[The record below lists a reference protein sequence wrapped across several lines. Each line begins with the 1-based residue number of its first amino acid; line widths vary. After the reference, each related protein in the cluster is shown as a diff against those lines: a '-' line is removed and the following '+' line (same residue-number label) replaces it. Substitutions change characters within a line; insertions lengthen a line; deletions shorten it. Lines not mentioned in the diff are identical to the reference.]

1 MTAGA
6 IIKLFGS
13 KEDLLIVVLEHWAVL
28 AREVIGEQNHG
39 LAQLEGFGRLMR
51 FHMEHRGFLELYI
64 TMAAEAAA
72 GQGHPAHSFIERRY
86 STTLADLRRL
96 FAEGVA
102 QGAFR
107 PMLDGEIAN
116 EAEALLAV
124 MDGLEIQLL
133 LKPDF
138 DLERSF
144 RMYVGNLEARLA
156 PVPDEPR
163 SRTAD
168 STGVQSIPVNP

>member
-13 KEDLLIVVLEHWAVL
+13 KEELLIAVLEHWAVL
-28 AREVIGEQNHG
+28 ARDVIGEQNHG

-107 PMLDGEIAN
+107 PMLDGEISN

-156 PVPDEPR
+156 PVLDEPR
-163 SRTAD
+163 WRTAD